1 MPLTA
6 DFTPIRHEE
15 RSIARPPPDV
25 LIVMATR
32 DGAAHL
38 PAQLASLEAQSH
50 KGWRLWVGD
59 DGSRD
64 GTRAILE
71 DFAGRMGGPD
81 RVNIVEG
88 PHCGASGN
96 FLTQL
101 GHPSLPLGP
110 RTHVALCDQD
120 DVWYPS
126 KLTRAIDGLQG
137 TRGPALYGAGWRVV
151 DADGRATGGAIRR
164 AAATDLPSLMAQN
177 AVSGHTAMLNPA
189 LVTALRAGPCPRRE
203 VPFHDWWLAQFTRA
217 IGGEIRLDRWAVLDY
232 RQHDANVLGAPG
244 GLAAGAARLRRLV
257 DGTFGGWLAANCAA
271 LLDRD
276 AQLTPEARHMFERLR
291 ADPTAATLRRLGI
304 RRSSGIETAALRLAA
319 RAGRLGRYTSAPA
332 KNGIH
337 APSTA
342 SRHSSARP

>member
-38 PAQLASLEAQSH
+38 PAQLASLAAQSH

-64 GTRAILE
+64 DTRAILD
-71 DFAGRMGGPD
+71 DFADRMGGTD
-81 RVNIVEG
+81 RVNVVEG
-88 PHCGASGN
+88 AHCGASGN

-101 GHPSLPLGP
+101 CHASLPLGP

-126 KLTRAIDGLQG
+126 KLIRAIEGLNG
-137 TRGPALYGAGWRVV
+137 TRGPAIYGAGWRVV
-151 DADGRATGGAIRR
+151 DADGRATGGPVRR

-189 LVTALRAGPCPRRE
+189 LVAALRAGPCPRRD

-217 IGGEIRLDRWAVLDY
+217 IGGEIRIDRRAVLDY
-232 RQHDANVLGAPG
+232 RQHDSNVLGAPG
-244 GLAAGAARLRRLV
+244 GLAAGATRLRRLV
-257 DGTFGGWLAANCAA
+257 DGTFGRWLAANCAA

-276 AQLTPEARHMFERLR
+276 AQLTPQARHLIERVR

-304 RRSSGIETAALRLAA
+304 RRRSGLETAALRLAA
-319 RAGRLGRYTSAPA
+319 RAGRLGIYAGAPS
-332 KNGIH
+332 KNGVQ
-337 APSTA
+337 AASTA
-342 SRHSSARP
+342 SGHSSAR